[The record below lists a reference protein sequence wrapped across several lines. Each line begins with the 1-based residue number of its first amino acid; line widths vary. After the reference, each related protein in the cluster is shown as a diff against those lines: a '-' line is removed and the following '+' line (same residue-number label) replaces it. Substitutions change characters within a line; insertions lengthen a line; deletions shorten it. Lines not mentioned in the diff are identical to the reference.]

1 MYKLSRSLSMEYTL
15 TPSYT
20 LVQTSTHTHI
30 HAENMARAHKCSLLS
45 MFSPKATAALSPL
58 MQNPL
63 KHN

>member
-45 MFSPKATAALSPL
+45 MFSPKATAAPSLL
-58 MQNPL
+58 
-63 KHN
+63 